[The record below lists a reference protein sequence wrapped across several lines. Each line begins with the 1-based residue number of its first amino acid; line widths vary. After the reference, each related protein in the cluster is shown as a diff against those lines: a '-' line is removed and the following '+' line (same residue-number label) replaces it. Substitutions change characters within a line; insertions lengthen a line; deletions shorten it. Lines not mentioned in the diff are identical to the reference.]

1 MKVLGSDRGGEY
13 DSHGCKKSCEDIV
26 MKRQLTIKY
35 TPQKSGASGRKKGT
49 IVEMKKSMLYE

>member
-35 TPQKSGASGRKKGT
+35 TPQKSGASGRKKGP
-49 IVEMKKSMLYE
+49 LLR